1 MEINAHS
8 HWSSSRE
15 GKQDREQRFE
25 NQCYI
30 TKELKTEY
38 CKMMDR
44 FYFRVLWT
52 LTFLKTEREESSL
65 N

>member
-8 HWSSSRE
+8 HWSSGRE

-25 NQCYI
+25 SQCYI
-30 TKELKTEY
+30 AKELKTED
-38 CKMMDR
+38 CKMMEG
-44 FYFRVLWT
+44 FYCRLLWT
-52 LTFLKTEREESSL
+52 LTFLKTEREDSSL